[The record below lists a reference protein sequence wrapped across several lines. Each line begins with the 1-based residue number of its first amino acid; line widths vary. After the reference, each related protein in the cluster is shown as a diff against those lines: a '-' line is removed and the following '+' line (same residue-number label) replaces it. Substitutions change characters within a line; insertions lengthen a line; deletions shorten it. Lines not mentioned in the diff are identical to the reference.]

1 MVSLR
6 WVRARGSYR
15 RVRREL
21 RRHGAARGRGR
32 GFVASAAFFTS
43 VLELLPKPLRTV
55 FEPIQKWGMVH
66 LLMYC
71 SCTVS
76 TGLYRFEHPCRAST
90 LVAFAGRE
98 RVGKERKH
106 LCVRDDVTAVH
117 VQSPSVLPLSGP
129 EDPQER

>member
-1 MVSLR
+1 LSHP
-6 WVRARGSYR
+6 R
-15 RVRREL
+15 RFSTRVLETSNTL
-21 RRHGAARGRGR
+21 RR
-32 GFVASAAFFTS
+32 
-43 VLELLPKPLRTV
+43 V

-98 RVGKERKH
+98 RVRA
-106 LCVRDDVTAVH
+106 R
-117 VQSPSVLPLSGP
+117 
-129 EDPQER
+129 

>member
-1 MVSLR
+1 MSHP
-6 WVRARGSYR
+6 R
-15 RVRREL
+15 RFSTRVLETSNTL
-21 RRHGAARGRGR
+21 RR
-32 GFVASAAFFTS
+32 
-43 VLELLPKPLRTV
+43 V

-98 RVGKERKH
+98 RVFLNRDR
-106 LCVRDDVTAVH
+106 CVRGDVTAVH

-129 EDPQER
+129 EDLQER